1 RQILTTH
8 GGAATLRAHY
18 EQVSA
23 YHHNNYRPLMWR
35 FLRPYRAAL
44 FRLSHLLVFRC
55 ATYDQSLIVAL
66 QYIQRYQH
74 TTRALL
80 PAEIALD
87 FASVR
92 WQALIKTRHKLTL
105 MLHRRHLEV
114 CVFHSLDHGLR
125 SGDVYV
131 DGSEAYADYRRQLLP
146 WEACRP
152 RFPAYCQAL
161 QLAPTAAGFVAA
173 LRDRLR
179 EAAQRVDATYP
190 DNTALTIDA
199 GGTPHLKRL
208 PAQPV
213 PQAPPTIEALLKERM
228 PERHLL
234 DILKNGVAGVIG
246 SFFTFHPI

>member
-1 RQILTTH
+1 MTTH

-35 FLRPYRAAL
+35 FFRPYRAAL
-44 FRLSHLLVFRC
+44 FRLSHLLTFRC
-55 ATYDQSLIVAL
+55 ATHDESLIAAL

-114 CVFHSLDHGLR
+114 CVFHYLEGARASRRGPRQTASSRTMIARGRGLQR
-125 SGDVYV
+125 ETVGIVNFMPKFLHV
-131 DGSEAYADYRRQLLP
+131 
-146 WEACRP
+146 CRNKKNK
-152 RFPAYCQAL
+152 AL
-161 QLAPTAAGFVAA
+161 
-173 LRDRLR
+173 
-179 EAAQRVDATYP
+179 
-190 DNTALTIDA
+190 
-199 GGTPHLKRL
+199 
-208 PAQPV
+208 
-213 PQAPPTIEALLKERM
+213 
-228 PERHLL
+228 
-234 DILKNGVAGVIG
+234 
-246 SFFTFHPI
+246 